1 MRKVNGKWKE
11 IEISDYLGTICP
23 SNYRGGSNLVVI
35 SILLLILVVEKIMG
49 KSNSEIIESFVC
61 HLLMQ
66 LFGSVETRKFNY
78 LISYVL
84 SSNKQSLRGV
94 LFNFFHYL
102 FLIYHYLVVDKFY
115 WIRKLIKILKIY
127 YVIC

>member
-1 MRKVNGKWKE
+1 
-11 IEISDYLGTICP
+11 
-23 SNYRGGSNLVVI
+23 
-35 SILLLILVVEKIMG
+35 MG